1 MHKLTQE
8 TLAPN
13 NKLMQVLNILLLMQ
27 LLTGASLPSEL
38 FLQKPGL
45 LAEQTV
51 DILNNCY
58 LQSPVG

>member
-13 NKLMQVLNILLLMQ
+13 NKLMQVLNILLLMP
-27 LLTGASLPSEL
+27 LLTGASLPPEL
-38 FLQKPGL
+38 FLQQPGW

-51 DILNNCY
+51 DILY
-58 LQSPVG
+58 IAIT